1 MPGIVLNA
9 YNAHGLTNG
18 FSKTLKSA
26 WKISSISEFM
36 TLQTEVS
43 L

>member
-1 MPGIVLNA
+1 MPGVVLNA
-9 YNAHGLTNG
+9 YNARGLVNG
-18 FSKTLKSA
+18 FSKMLKSA

-36 TLQTEVS
+36 NLQTEVS